1 MYNFL
6 ILGTQ
11 KIHEYEELIKLF
23 LPAEEFNL
31 ATTGMEFNSSTTGDE
46 DSIKAPVDGPFD
58 AVFQFHG
65 DKNQVKYELYKY
77 LSTKTGMLP
86 PWGIITGIRPV
97 KLTGELLSKHGTPRE
112 VSRILL
118 DEYLLSPE
126 KTDLVM
132 EIALH
137 QKRNIPKPGSG
148 QVGIYIG
155 IPFCPTR
162 CAYCSFTSNQT
173 DEDEME
179 RYLQALLLEIKYV
192 SDKMKAWGWT
202 AESIYIGGGTPTT
215 LQTAQ
220 LQRLYE
226 AVGNS
231 FQGPGIK
238 EYTLEAGRPDTIST
252 EKMTQARQAGVT
264 RVSINPQSMKQETLA
279 LIGRNHD
286 VGQVY
291 EAFNIATASGIQ
303 TINADLIAGLPD
315 ETLPDFAAS
324 LDEVMKLNPQ
334 NITVHSLAMKRAS
347 RLTEIN
353 RNFHFQ
359 QAATVAEMLAHSET
373 TLRNAG
379 YLPYYLYRQKQ
390 MAGSLENVGYCKPG
404 TENIYNIRIME
415 ENQTIVALGAGGI
428 SKAYFPDENRL
439 ERIPNVSNYEIYIER
454 MDEMIMRKE
463 KDLFRR
469 FETC

>member
-1 MYNFL
+1 L
-6 ILGTQ
+6 ILGTH
-11 KIHEYEELIKLF
+11 KTHEYEELIKLF
-23 LPAEEFNL
+23 LPLEEFNL
-31 ATTGMEFNSSTTGDE
+31 WTAEGEGPM
-46 DSIKAPVDGPFD
+46 DGQLD
-58 AVFQFHG
+58 AVFRFHG
-65 DKNQVKYELYKY
+65 DKNQVKYEIYKY
-77 LSTKTGMLP
+77 LSKETGMRP

-97 KLTGELLSKHGTPRE
+97 KLTGELLQKHEMIEE

-118 DEYLLSPE
+118 EEYLLSPE
-126 KTDLVM
+126 KADLVL

-137 QKRNIPKPGSG
+137 QKRNIPKSSPR

-162 CAYCSFTSNQT
+162 CAYCSFTSNQAGG
-173 DEDEME
+173 DEME

-192 SDKMKAWGWT
+192 SNEMKACGWT

-215 LQTAQ
+215 LQIGQ

-231 FQGPGIK
+231 FQGPELK
-238 EYTLEAGRPDTIST
+238 EFTLEAGRPDTISK
-252 EKMTQARQAGVT
+252 EKMEQARQAGVT

-279 LIGRNHD
+279 LIGRNHE
-286 VGQVY
+286 VSQVY
-291 EAFNIATASGIQ
+291 EAFDIAASAGVQ
-303 TINADLIAGLPD
+303 NINADLIAGLPD
-315 ETLPDFAAS
+315 ETLQDFAAS

-334 NITVHSLAMKRAS
+334 NIMVHSLAMKRAS

-359 QAATVAEMLAHSET
+359 QADTVAEMLGHSET

-379 YLPYYLYRQKQ
+379 FLPYYLYRQKQ

-428 SKAYFPDENRL
+428 SKAYFPSENRL
-439 ERIPNVSNYEIYIER
+439 ERVANVSNYEIYIER
-454 MDEMIMRKE
+454 LDEMIMRKE